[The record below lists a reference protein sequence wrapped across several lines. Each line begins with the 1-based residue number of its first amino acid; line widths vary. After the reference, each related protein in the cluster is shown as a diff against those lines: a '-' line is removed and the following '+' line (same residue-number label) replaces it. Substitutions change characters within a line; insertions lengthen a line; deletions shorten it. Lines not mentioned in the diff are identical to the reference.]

1 MNLFFKMLTFKKHN
15 SYIPSLEEECESSL
29 CTAALRA
36 RNMDLHRD
44 MKRLTAVF
52 EKLHTYVS
60 LLALPSKFL
69 ALLVTFLTGRCSFPL
84 RSV

>member
-1 MNLFFKMLTFKKHN
+1 MLCFFFN

-36 RNMDLHRD
+36 RNMELHRD

-52 EKLHTYVS
+52 EKLHTYIS
-60 LLALPSKFL
+60 LLALPSKCQFWL
-69 ALLVTFLTGRCSFPL
+69 ACIEAGRY
-84 RSV
+84 

>member
-1 MNLFFKMLTFKKHN
+1 MNLFLKVIAHFLKKKNN

-60 LLALPSKFL
+60 LLALPSKY
-69 ALLVTFLTGRCSFPL
+69 
-84 RSV
+84 